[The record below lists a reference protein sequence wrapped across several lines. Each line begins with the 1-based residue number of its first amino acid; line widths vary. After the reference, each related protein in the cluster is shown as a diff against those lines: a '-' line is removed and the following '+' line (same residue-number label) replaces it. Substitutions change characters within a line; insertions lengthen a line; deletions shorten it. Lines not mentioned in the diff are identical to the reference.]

1 MEWKSIHPT
10 KIKKHQI
17 MSTEK
22 PVKKDPYAALRFK
35 EFNTF
40 LLLRFAMVF
49 AWSMQFIIIEW
60 QVYSITKDPLS
71 LGIIGLMEVIPAIS
85 LALFAGHIVDQKE
98 KKGLLVKCILGFSV
112 ISFGLFLLTWPV
124 VIGDISTQTI
134 LYSIYFLVF
143 LGGLVRAFLGPT
155 IFSLLSL
162 LVTKKVYTNAA
173 TWSSSVWQIAS
184 VAGPALAGFS
194 ITLIGVHW
202 SMCTVFACSIFALIA
217 LSQIKKKPI
226 LNPKIGEPVMQSLS
240 EGIKFVFNNKTVLGA
255 ITLDMVAV
263 LFGGA
268 IALLPIFAQD
278 ILKVGP
284 EGFGFLRA
292 APAVGAF
299 LTMIITAYVPLSKN
313 AGLKL
318 LSAIFAFGICIIVFG
333 LSTIFWV
340 SLIALFFSGVFD
352 GISVVIRQTI
362 LQLKT
367 PDHMRGR
374 VSAVNS
380 MFVGSSNEL
389 GAFESGLTAR
399 LMGTV
404 TAVVFGGSMTLL
416 VVLTTGIISPTFRKL
431 DLRKDLEEHENG

>member
-1 MEWKSIHPT
+1 MNTP
-10 KIKKHQI
+10 KI
-17 MSTEK
+17 
-22 PVKKDPYAALRFK
+22 KKDPYAALRYK

-49 AWSMQFIIIEW
+49 AWSMQFIVIEW

-85 LALFAGHIVDQKE
+85 MALFAGHIVDQKE
-98 KKGLLVKCILGFSV
+98 KKGLLVKCILAFSV
-112 ISFGLFLLTWPV
+112 ISFGLFLLTWPA
-124 VIGDISTQTI
+124 VISDFSTKSI

-162 LVTKKVYTNAA
+162 LVPKKVYPNAA

-184 VAGPALAGFS
+184 VVGPAVAGFS

-202 SMCTVFACSIFALIA
+202 SMCSVFACSVFALLA
-217 LSQIKKKPI
+217 LSQIDKKPI
-226 LNPKIGEPVMQSLS
+226 LNPKIGEPVMQSLT
-240 EGIKFVFNNKTVLGA
+240 EGIKFVFNNKTILGA
-255 ITLDMVAV
+255 ITLDMVSV

-313 AGLKL
+313 AGIKL

-340 SLIALFFSGVFD
+340 SLLALFFSGVFD

-389 GAFESGLTAR
+389 GAFESGVTAK

-416 VVLTTGIISPTFRKL
+416 VVLTTAIVSPSFRKL
-431 DLRKDLEEHENG
+431 DLTKDLEEHENQE